1 MVIVDFFLGGP
12 VKRTLLI
19 GKETHDVEILRQDG
33 AVTLIWDGVA
43 ETVDSLE
50 VEPGS
55 WSVILGGKS
64 VDVRL
69 DAVKNADPD
78 VQGFRATLYDGPYE
92 FALQDPRKALLAAA
106 RGALASGGT
115 LTAPMPGKV
124 VKLLVKEGDTVIEG
138 QPLLIMEAMKMQN
151 ELRAM
156 SEGVVKKISTSEG
169 ATVETG
175 SLLIT
180 VGPQGA

>member
-1 MVIVDFFLGGP
+1 M
-12 VKRTLLI
+12 KRTLLI
-19 GKETHDVEILRQDG
+19 GKETHDVELLRQDG
-33 AVTLIWDGVA
+33 VTTLIWDGTAQAIDIV
-43 ETVDSLE
+43 E

-55 WSVILGGKS
+55 WSVIMGGKS

-69 DAVKNADPD
+69 DVAKNPDPD
-78 VQGFRATLYDGPYE
+78 VQAFRATLYDAPYE

-106 RGALASGGT
+106 VGAASSGGT

-124 VKLLVKEGDTVIEG
+124 VKLLVKEGDTVTEG

-156 SEGVVKKISTSEG
+156 SEGVVKKVSTSEG

-175 SLLIT
+175 SVLMT
-180 VGPQGA
+180 VGPKND

>member
-1 MVIVDFFLGGP
+1 M
-12 VKRTLLI
+12 KRTLLI
-19 GKETHDVEILRQDG
+19 GKETHDVELLRQDG
-33 AVTLIWDGVA
+33 VARLIWDGV
-43 ETVDSLE
+43 EESLDILE

-55 WSVILGGKS
+55 WSVIMGGKS

-69 DAVKNADPD
+69 DTARNPDPD
-78 VQGFRATLYDGPYE
+78 VQAFRATLYDAPYE

-124 VKLLVKEGDTVIEG
+124 VKLLVKEGDLVTEG

-151 ELRAM
+151 ELRSV
-156 SEGVVKKISTSEG
+156 SEGVITKVTTSEG

-175 SLLIT
+175 SALIT
-180 VGPQGA
+180 VGPKKA

>member
-1 MVIVDFFLGGP
+1 M
-12 VKRTLLI
+12 KRTLLI
-19 GKETHDVEILRQDG
+19 GKKTHDVELLRQDG
-33 AVTLIWDGVA
+33 VTTLVWDGVPEA
-43 ETVDSLE
+43 LDILE

-69 DAVKNADPD
+69 DAAKTPDPD
-78 VQGFRATLYDGPYE
+78 VRGFRATLYDAPYE

-106 RGALASGGT
+106 RGAAASGGI
-115 LTAPMPGKV
+115 LMAPMPGKV
-124 VKLLVKEGDTVIEG
+124 VKLLVKEGDTVTEG

-151 ELRAM
+151 ELRAV
-156 SEGVVKKISTSEG
+156 SEGVVVKVTTSEG

-175 SLLIT
+175 SVLIT
-180 VGPQGA
+180 VGPKKD

>member
-1 MVIVDFFLGGP
+1 M
-12 VKRTLLI
+12 KRTLLI
-19 GKETHDVEILRQDG
+19 GKETHDVELLRQDG
-33 AVTLIWDGVA
+33 VTTLIWNGEPQALDI
-43 ETVDSLE
+43 LE
-50 VEPGS
+50 VESGS
-55 WSVILGGKS
+55 YSVIMGGKS

-69 DAVKNADPD
+69 DAVKNPDPD
-78 VQGFRATLYDGPYE
+78 IQSFRATLYDAPYE

-106 RGALASGGT
+106 SGAAASGGT

-124 VKLLVKEGDTVIEG
+124 VKLLVKEGDPVSEG

-156 SEGVVKKISTSEG
+156 SEGVVKKVSTSEG

-175 SLLIT
+175 SVLLT
-180 VGPQGA
+180 VGPKNA

>member
-1 MVIVDFFLGGP
+1 M
-12 VKRTLLI
+12 KRTLLI
-19 GKETHDVEILRQDG
+19 GKETHDVDILRQDG
-33 AVTLIWDGVA
+33 VTTLFWDGTA
-43 ETVDSLE
+43 QAIDILE

-55 WSVILGGKS
+55 WSVIMGGKS

-69 DAVKNADPD
+69 DVAKNPDPD
-78 VQGFRATLYDGPYE
+78 VQAFRATLYDAPYE

-106 RGALASGGT
+106 GGQTASGGT

-124 VKLLVKEGDTVIEG
+124 IKLLVQEGDPVIEG

-156 SEGVVKKISTSEG
+156 SEGVVKKVSTSEG

-175 SLLIT
+175 SVLIT
-180 VGPQGA
+180 VEPQND

>member
-1 MVIVDFFLGGP
+1 M
-12 VKRTLLI
+12 KRTLLI
-19 GKETHDVEILRQDG
+19 GKDTHDVELTRQDG
-33 AVTLIWDGVA
+33 VTTFTWNGEAQPLDI
-43 ETVDSLE
+43 LE

-55 WSVILGGKS
+55 WSVIINGKS

-69 DAVKNADPD
+69 DAAKHSDPD
-78 VQGFRATLYDGPYE
+78 VHAFRASLFDGAYE

-106 RGALASGGT
+106 SGAAASGGT

-124 VKLLVKEGDTVIEG
+124 VKILVKEGDLVSEG

-156 SEGVVKKISTSEG
+156 SEGVITKVTTSEG

-175 SLLIT
+175 SLLLTI
-180 VGPQGA
+180 GPKNL

>member
-1 MVIVDFFLGGP
+1 M
-12 VKRTLLI
+12 KRTLLI
-19 GKETHDVEILRQDG
+19 GKETHDVELLRQDG
-33 AVTLIWDGVA
+33 VTTLVWDGAA
-43 ETVDSLE
+43 ETVDIVE

-55 WSVILGGKS
+55 WSVIMGGKS

-69 DAVKNADPD
+69 DALKNPDPD
-78 VQGFRATLYDGPYE
+78 VQSFRATLYDAPYE

-106 RGALASGGT
+106 RGAASSGGT

-124 VKLLVKEGDTVIEG
+124 VKLLVQEGDPVSEG

-151 ELRAM
+151 ELRAV
-156 SEGVVKKISTSEG
+156 SEGVITKVTTSEG

-175 SLLIT
+175 SALIT
-180 VGPQGA
+180 VGPKKA